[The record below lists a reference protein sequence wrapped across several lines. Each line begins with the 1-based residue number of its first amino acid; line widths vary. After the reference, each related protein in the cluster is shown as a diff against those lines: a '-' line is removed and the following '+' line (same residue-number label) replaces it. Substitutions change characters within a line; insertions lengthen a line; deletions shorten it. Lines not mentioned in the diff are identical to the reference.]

1 MKLTR
6 EQRCQKARRLQA
18 AMGPRFA
25 VEYDVCES
33 GYTELYLVF
42 KDGSRMQYTRIKN
55 DTFDGEVNVT
65 AMYPPQGMLSYYI
78 NTGRL

>member
-18 AMGPRFA
+18 TMGPRFA

-42 KDGSRMQYTRIKN
+42 RDGSRTQYNRIKN
-55 DTFDGEVNVT
+55 DTFDNEINVND
-65 AMYPPQGMLSYYI
+65 MLPPQGMLSYYI
-78 NTGRL
+78 NRGIL